1 VSRTLVAGIGNI
13 FFGDDA
19 FGVEVAGRLAGR
31 AMPEGVRVGDFG
43 IRSVHLAYEL
53 LDGYDTLVLV
63 DTLETGEAPGTVS
76 VFEPSLDDL
85 PAATMDAHTM
95 DPATVLA
102 TLAGL
107 GGEVGHVLIVG
118 CEPEDIDEGM
128 GLSQPVAAA
137 IDIAAETVMDLV
149 GATQVA
155 SPTLEG

>member
-1 VSRTLVAGIGNI
+1 
-13 FFGDDA
+13 
-19 FGVEVAGRLAGR
+19 
-31 AMPEGVRVGDFG
+31 
-43 IRSVHLAYEL
+43 
-53 LDGYDTLVLV
+53 
-63 DTLETGEAPGTVS
+63 
-76 VFEPSLDDL
+76 
-85 PAATMDAHTM
+85 M

-102 TLAGL
+102 TLVGL

-128 GLSQPVAAA
+128 GLSPPVAAA